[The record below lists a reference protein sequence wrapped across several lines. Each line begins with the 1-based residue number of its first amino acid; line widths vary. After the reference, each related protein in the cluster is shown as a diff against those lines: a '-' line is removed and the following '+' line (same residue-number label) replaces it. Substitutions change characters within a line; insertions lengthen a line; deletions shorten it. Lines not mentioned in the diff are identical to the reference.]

1 MIQQM
6 HIVQAAESTRPA
18 PACVEV
24 TNALWLFSRHRAGEE
39 WFTSKVMMMMM
50 VMMMRLTI
58 GHIMVHLKGD
68 DDDDGDDD
76 DADNCQHQ
84 LNAHFGI
91 ISTMPFV

>member
-1 MIQQM
+1 
-6 HIVQAAESTRPA
+6 
-18 PACVEV
+18 
-24 TNALWLFSRHRAGEE
+24 
-39 WFTSKVMMMMM
+39 
-50 VMMMRLTI
+50 
-58 GHIMVHLKGD
+58 MVHLKGD